1 MQMIPK
7 YLIFSTL
14 SSVSR
19 CSQYMLCY
27 FLLAA
32 TSSPYQYSNRALIQL
47 LASHKMLLYSYFQY
61 AKSEE
66 IFTERSLLFR
76 VWYMTPL
83 FFTFRMRF
91 YSGFILSEVACIMA
105 GLGAY
110 PVECNSKPGQ
120 GPTAL
125 QHL

>member
-1 MQMIPK
+1 MLRIVTLRSSSMYDK
-7 YLIFSTL
+7 ESNIFQSTPSFL
-14 SSVSR
+14 SSLATTSLFR
-19 CSQYMLCY
+19 YLSLFHIDPSLC
-27 FLLAA
+27 
-32 TSSPYQYSNRALIQL
+32 LIN
-47 LASHKMLLYSYFQY
+47 AHRFQY
-61 AKSEE
+61 ATSEE
-66 IFTERSLLFR
+66 IFEERSLLYR
-76 VWYMTPL
+76 IWYMTPL

-110 PVECNSKPGQ
+110 PSESQPRPGN